1 LQKYGL
7 VLFDFDC
14 IGEADSATFMYGLLG
29 VLASLGLCSPFLGIG
44 VCLFLVSG
52 AAKGGSIF
60 SFFAGPWGLY
70 GCAGAKALFE
80 ADDSD
85 VGG

>member
-1 LQKYGL
+1 MQPL
-7 VLFDFDC
+7 
-14 IGEADSATFMYGLLG
+14 
-29 VLASLGLCSPFLGIG
+29 PRIG

-52 AAKGGSIF
+52 VAKGGLIF
-60 SFFAGPWGLY
+60 SFFAGPWDLH

-85 VGG
+85 AGG